1 MNDQAGISSDRLRTN
16 WTPAMEQYFI
26 DLMLDQVHKGNRMG
40 HTFNKQAWNDMLM
53 MFNARFGSP
62 YDINILK
69 CRYTNLWKQFNDI
82 RNLLD
87 NEGFS
92 WDNTRQIIIAENNI
106 WDSFIR
112 AHPDIQSYRNRSL
125 INFNDLCLI
134 YAHTTAD
141 GRYSMS
147 SHDLEFDDDMMG
159 LCIDAGMNG
168 LAPVNKE
175 NSRTD
180 WTLDMDQY
188 LVKLMIDQVRKGC
201 RINGAFKKQSWR
213 DMITIFNAE
222 FGYQYKKSF
231 LKHRYRKLKAYYI
244 DLRIL
249 LEARGFSWDEKQQ
262 MVVADDG
269 VWDDYIKANPDAC
282 AYRKRT
288 LLNFLDLSLIY
299 DDTMSNGQC
308 DHMQQLKHFE
318 CGFLPQDTGENVHSH
333 ADNDS
338 SSMHWSLEMDG
349 YFIDL
354 MLEVVGKVK
363 NIDYND
369 DLMWTNII
377 ASFKERFGL
386 VFNQDSFRRHFKSLE
401 KQYFDLKN
409 ILKQRGFWWDER
421 RHSVIAY
428 DDTWSAYIKEHP
440 HAKSYRTGPI
450 PSYNDLCLI
459 YGNSVPDGGQGPKQ
473 FDQGIASGGKG
484 VRTSNSYHWRS
495 DWTPQTDRWFIDL
508 MLHQVRIGNMVD
520 QNFNKQ
526 AWDHMVSKFSAE
538 FGPQHDEDV
547 LKSRFFNLRKRFH
560 DMKFL
565 LDQDGFV
572 WDELQQMI
580 IAEDDLWDTYIEEY
594 PDARSYQNR
603 ALPNFNDLFLIFGNS
618 KTSNHQHYL
627 FDSVDTIDSYPEVNI
642 VDEEEE
648 QFFSDNSDQA
658 IIEWTNQMD
667 DYYVDLMLEQVRRGN
682 KIGSTF
688 TDHAWAWMVASFN
701 KTFELTCDRDLL
713 ESRFFSIKKE
723 YKDAQHMV
731 DQKNMARGGI
741 HQSMVTDND
750 VCEARIKE
758 LANDS
763 VRRGR
768 IIHRYEDLCLIY
780 NDEFRDGR
788 LDSSRLN
795 VKVEDATRK
804 ICRSDSFTECK
815 TPYERKG
822 FESSTP
828 STSFGSKRVKRI
840 KEEMQEID
848 SSKGSLV
855 KNMVHVVDYSIENV
869 VSALQSVP
877 DMDDELFLEAC
888 KLLEDERKAKVF
900 VAMDVTTRKRWL
912 SKKLCG

>member
-1 MNDQAGISSDRLRTN
+1 MNNQTNISSDRLRTN

-26 DLMLDQVHKGNRMG
+26 DLMLNQVHRGNRMG

-53 MFNARFGSP
+53 MFNAKFGSP

-69 CRYTNLWKQFNDI
+69 SHYTNLWKQFNDI

-92 WDNTRQIIIAENNI
+92 WDNTRQMVIAENNI

-112 AHPDIQSYRNRSL
+112 AHPDIQSYRNRPL
-125 INFNDLCLI
+125 TNLNDLCLI

-147 SHDLEFDDDMMG
+147 SHDLDFDDDIMG
-159 LCIDAGMNG
+159 LCIGVGMSG

-175 NSRTD
+175 SSRTG
-180 WTLDMDQY
+180 WTLAMDQY

-201 RINGAFKKQSWR
+201 RINGTFKKQAWK
-213 DMITIFNAE
+213 DMITLFNAE
-222 FGYQYKKSF
+222 FGYQHRKSF
-231 LKHRYRKLKAYYI
+231 LKHRYRKLKTYYI

-269 VWDDYIKANPDAC
+269 VWDDYIK
-282 AYRKRT
+282 
-288 LLNFLDLSLIY
+288 
-299 DDTMSNGQC
+299 
-308 DHMQQLKHFE
+308 QLEHFE
-318 CGFLPQDTGENVHSH
+318 CDISPQDTEEENIQCH
-333 ADNDS
+333 ADSDT
-338 SSMHWSLEMDG
+338 SSMHWSFEMDG

-354 MLEVVGKVK
+354 MLEAVGKVK
-363 NIDYND
+363 NFDYND
-369 DLMWTNII
+369 DLVWTNMIS
-377 ASFKERFGL
+377 SFKERFGL
-386 VFNQDSFRRHFKSLE
+386 VLNQDSFRRHFKSLE
-401 KQYFDLKN
+401 KKYYDLKN
-409 ILKQRGFWWDER
+409 ILEQRGFWWDER

-428 DDTWSAYIKEHP
+428 DDTWAAYIKEHP

-459 YGNSVPDGGQGPKQ
+459 YGNLVPDGGQGPKQ
-473 FDQGIASGGKG
+473 LDQEIPSDGKVFKG
-484 VRTSNSYHWRS
+484 ARTSNSYHWRS
-495 DWTPQTDRWFIDL
+495 DWTPQTDRRFIDL
-508 MLHQVRIGNMVD
+508 MLYHVRNGNMVD

-526 AWDHMVSKFSAE
+526 AWDDMVSKFNAE

-594 PDARSYQNR
+594 PDARSYKSR
-603 ALPNFNDLFLIFGNS
+603 ALPNFNDLFLIFGNDNA
-618 KTSNHQHYL
+618 SNHQHYL
-627 FDSVDTIDSYPEVNI
+627 FNSVDADDSYPEVNI
-642 VDEEEE
+642 VNEAEE
-648 QFFSDNSDQA
+648 QFFSDNSDQT
-658 IIEWTNQMD
+658 IIEWTNEMD

-682 KIGSTF
+682 KTGSTF

-713 ESRFFSIKKE
+713 QSRFFTLKKE

-731 DQKNMARGGI
+731 DQKNVACGGI
-741 HQSMVTDND
+741 HQSMATNN
-750 VCEARIKE
+750 EIFETHIKE
-758 LANDS
+758 LANDN
-763 VRRGR
+763 VGRGR
-768 IIHRYEDLCLIY
+768 SFDRYEDLCLIY
-780 NDEFRDGR
+780 DDKFRDER
-788 LDSSRLN
+788 LGSFGMN
-795 VKVEDATRK
+795 VKVEDGNRK
-804 ICRSDSFTECK
+804 ICRSDSFAEYKPHGRECEVS
-815 TPYERKG
+815 YQRKRL
-822 FESSTP
+822 ESATP
-828 STSFGSKRVKRI
+828 STFVGNKKVKRI
-840 KEEMQEID
+840 KEEIQEIV
-848 SSKGSLV
+848 SNKASLV
-855 KNMVHVVDYSIENV
+855 KNVVNAVDYSIENV
-869 VSALQSVP
+869 VSALQCVP

-900 VAMDVTTRKRWL
+900 VAMDVMTRKKWL
-912 SKKLCG
+912 SKKLRR